1 MAETLQR
8 GAAAER
14 SVTIPDKLYFRIGEV
29 SKLTRTEPYVLR
41 FWEKEFPMLKPVKSS
56 TGHRMYRRKD
66 VELVLEIKKLL
77 YQEGFTIEGARK
89 RLRVESRQEGLPF
102 PRADQPRWN
111 RDQQKLRKIR
121 EELDELLRLLTR
133 PPTPRPQ

>member
-1 MAETLQR
+1 MAERQR
-8 GAAAER
+8 AVA
-14 SVTIPDKLYFRIGEV
+14 IPEKLYFRIGEV
-29 SKLTRTEPYVLR
+29 CKLTRTQAYVLR

-89 RLRVESRQEGLPF
+89 KLRTETKQQKIAF
-102 PRADQPRWN
+102 PGTDLGRPKP
-111 RDQQKLRKIR
+111 DQQKLRQIR
-121 EELDELLRLLTR
+121 QELDELLRLLK
-133 PPTPRPQ
+133 RPQTVLDRGNRS